1 MLRSTTP
8 PPAQRAPSAR
18 LRRSLP
24 IAAFALVVAC
34 AGGIAGTLQARAP
47 ERLDAASTQAAVTKL
62 TAKLLEGSQFAH
74 RQIDAELAS
83 KFLDGYLDSLDGQ
96 RLIFLQSDVDEFASF
111 KATLADT
118 TRRIGDTRPAHVI
131 FARYLQR
138 LDQRAEFLTSALTTE
153 TFDFTKDER
162 YEYERETAPRPANIR
177 EAQRLWMQQLR
188 LEYLQE
194 KLAGKSKAEIEETL
208 TRRIARMPSTMK
220 KLSKDAVIE
229 LYLNALAHVYDPH
242 SDYMGRE
249 QLESFKI
256 AMNLSLA
263 GIGAALGTED
273 GYCVIRELLP
283 GGPAFKSNQ
292 LKPADKIVGVAQ
304 GMPNE
309 TNVKFVDVVDMP
321 LSQIVDLIRGPKGT
335 GVQLQVVPA
344 GSADDSIRKTVRLV
358 RDEIQL
364 EAQQAKAQIIDLPGA
379 TAEKPLRVGVVELPG
394 FYAGVDKNNKRTS
407 ATADVARLVAK
418 LKKENV
424 QGIVLDLRSNG
435 GGVLQEAID
444 LTGLFI
450 PSGPVVQTRDLAG
463 RVEVGDDGDG
473 GAVLY
478 DGPLVVLT
486 SRFSASASEI
496 VAGALQDYGRAVI
509 VGDPATF
516 GKGTVQSLVPLA
528 EIMQREGLVP
538 AEDPGALKVTIS
550 KFYRPSGA
558 STQLKGVV
566 PDFVLPSLTDIPEV
580 SESDLDNPLPWDTI
594 KPASF
599 KRMSRVTPAIVHA
612 LQSRSK
618 ARTSAD
624 PAFAALLEEK
634 QRLNKMRS
642 EKFIS
647 LNEEVRRKEKAE
659 IEARAEAR
667 KKAAAERVASRPPT
681 YEVTIKNVDMPGPGE
696 IVKPLKPKAASA
708 GVNGPGANNGPNA
721 PNGADD
727 DVEDADDLVL
737 AEGQRILADLVE
749 LSRTR

>member
-1 MLRSTTP
+1 M
-8 PPAQRAPSAR
+8 PSVPK
-18 LRRSLP
+18 LKLKRSLP
-24 IAAFALVVAC
+24 IALVLLVVC
-34 AGGIAGTLQARAP
+34 AGGIAGSLRARAP
-47 ERLDAASTQAAVTKL
+47 ERLDDAATQAAVTKL

-83 KFLDGYLDSLDGQ
+83 KFLDGYLDELDSQ
-96 RLIFLQSDVDEFASF
+96 RLLLLSSDVVEFEQF
-111 KATLADT
+111 KPTLADT
-118 TRRIGDTRPAHVI
+118 TRRIGDTRPARII

-138 LDQRAEFLTSALTTE
+138 LEQRAEFLAQSLKTE
-153 TFDFTKDER
+153 KFDFTSAER
-162 YEYERETAPRPANIR
+162 YDYDREKASRPSNIR
-177 EAQRLWMQQLR
+177 EAQRLWLQQLR

-194 KLAGKSKAEIEETL
+194 KLAGKSKTEIEETL
-208 TRRIARMPSTMK
+208 SRRIARMPSTMK
-220 KLSKDAVIE
+220 KLSNDAVIE

-283 GGPAFKSNQ
+283 GGPAFKSNE
-292 LKPADKIVGVAQ
+292 LKPADRIVGVAQ
-304 GMPNE
+304 GMPVV
-309 TNVKFVDVVDMP
+309 TNPQFVDVVDMP

-335 GVQLQVVPA
+335 GVQLQVIPA
-344 GSADDSIRKTVRLV
+344 GAADESVRKTVALV
-358 RDEIQL
+358 RDDITL
-364 EAQQAKAQIIDLPGA
+364 EAQQAKALIVDLPNAGGA
-379 TAEKPLRVGVVELPG
+379 GKTARVGVIDLPG
-394 FYAGVDKNNKRTS
+394 FYAGVDKSNKRTS
-407 ATADVARLVAK
+407 ATADVARLVTK

-424 QGIVLDLRSNG
+424 VGIVLDLRANG

-463 RVEVGDDGDG
+463 RVEVGDDQDG

-509 VGDPATF
+509 VGDPSTF

-528 EIMQREGLVP
+528 EIMQREGMVP
-538 AEDPGALKVTIS
+538 SEDPGALKVTIS

-580 SESDLDNPLPWDTI
+580 SEADLDNPLPWDTI
-594 KPASF
+594 PAARF
-599 KRMSRVTPAIVHA
+599 TRASRVTPALVSM
-612 LQSRSK
+612 LSQRSS
-618 ARTSAD
+618 ARTSKD
-624 PAFAALLEEK
+624 PAFSALLEEK
-634 QRLNKMRS
+634 ERMKKLRAQKN
-642 EKFIS
+642 IS
-647 LNEEVRRKEKAE
+647 LNEAERRKEKAE
-659 IEARAEAR
+659 SEARTEAR
-667 KKAAAERVASRPPT
+667 KKAAIARIAMRPPT
-681 YEVTIKNVDMPGPGE
+681 YELTMKTVDVAGPGE
-696 IVKPLKPKAASA
+696 LVKAKPKKEDPNRKAPPPGGPSAAT
-708 GVNGPGANNGPNA
+708 P
-721 PNGADD
+721 DD
-727 DVEDADDLVL
+727 DQDLTRADDLVL
-737 AEGQRILADLVE
+737 GEGERILADLVD
-749 LSRTR
+749 LARK

>member
-1 MLRSTTP
+1 MPRVPKLK
-8 PPAQRAPSAR
+8 
-18 LRRSLP
+18 LKRSLP
-24 IAAFALVVAC
+24 IALVLIVAC
-34 AGGIAGTLQARAP
+34 AGGIAGSLRARAP
-47 ERLDAASTQAAVTKL
+47 EPLDDAATQAAVTKL

-83 KFLDGYLDSLDGQ
+83 KFLDGYLDELDSQ
-96 RLIFLQSDVDEFASF
+96 RLVLLQSDVAEFEQF

-118 TRRIGDTRPAHVI
+118 TRRMGDTRPARII

-138 LDQRAEFLTSALTTE
+138 VEQRAAFLTEALKTE
-153 TFDFTKDER
+153 KFDFTADER
-162 YEYERETAPRPANIR
+162 YAYDRETAPRPANIR
-177 EAQRLWMQQLR
+177 EAQRLWLQQLR

-194 KLAGKSKAEIEETL
+194 KLAGKSKNEIEETL
-208 TRRIARMPSTMK
+208 ARRIARLPTTMK
-220 KLSKDAVIE
+220 KLSNDAVIE

-292 LKPADKIVGVAQ
+292 LKTADRIVGVAQ
-304 GMPNE
+304 GMPSV
-309 TNVKFVDVVDMP
+309 TNPQFVDVVDMP

-335 GVQLQVVPA
+335 GVQLQVIPA
-344 GSADDSIRKTVRLV
+344 GAADDSVRKTVALV
-358 RDEIQL
+358 RDDITL
-364 EAQQAKAQIIDLPGA
+364 EAQQAKALIVDLPATGA
-379 TAEKPLRVGVVELPG
+379 AKNVRVGVIDLPG
-394 FYAGVDKNNKRTS
+394 FYAGMDKNNKRTS
-407 ATADVARLVAK
+407 ATADVARLITK

-424 QGIVLDLRSNG
+424 AGIVLDLRANG

-463 RVEVGDDGDG
+463 RVEVGDDQDG

-538 AEDPGALKVTIS
+538 SEDPGALKVTIS

-580 SESDLDNPLPWDTI
+580 SEADLDNPLPWDTI
-594 KPASF
+594 PAARFS
-599 KRMSRVTPAIVHA
+599 RASRVTPAIVSA
-612 LQSRSK
+612 LAQRSS
-618 ARTSAD
+618 ARTSKDA
-624 PAFAALLEEK
+624 AFSALLEEK
-634 QRLNKMRS
+634 ERMKKLRA
-642 EKFIS
+642 EKTIS
-647 LNEEVRRKEKAE
+647 LNEEKRRKEKAE
-659 IEARAEAR
+659 SEARTEAR
-667 KKAAAERVASRPPT
+667 KKAAVARVAARPPT
-681 YEVTIKNVDMPGPGE
+681 YEITMKTVDAAGPGE
-696 IVKPLKPKAASA
+696 LVKAKPKPAPPAAPPSGGPSA
-708 GVNGPGANNGPNA
+708 ATP
-721 PNGADD
+721 DD
-727 DVEDADDLVL
+727 DDDDLTRADDLVL
-737 AEGQRILADLVE
+737 GEGERILADLVS
-749 LSRTR
+749 LSTR